1 MLVITHHQRLLDY
14 IVPDQVHV
22 MVAGQIAR
30 SGGKDLAI
38 ELEENGYAGLGQ
50 QENADRLPV
59 GSTR

>member
-1 MLVITHHQRLLDY
+1 
-14 IVPDQVHV
+14 